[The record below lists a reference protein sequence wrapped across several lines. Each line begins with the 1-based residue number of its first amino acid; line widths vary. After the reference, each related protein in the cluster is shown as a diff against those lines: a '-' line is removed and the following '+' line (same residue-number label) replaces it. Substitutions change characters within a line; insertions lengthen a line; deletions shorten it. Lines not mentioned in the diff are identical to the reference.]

1 MGQGLKSSHFDGK
14 CGLSC
19 TSMKEPYQTTKT
31 TLLNEHT
38 NIFYSYPLGLSTEEA
53 GKSAHVH
60 IPVSSWKE
68 YHCVLSQLQPEIPAS
83 NNPNNLQVEGDWD
96 PPRSP
101 EELGS
106 SSPTIS
112 FSKTPT
118 VKQHLQLLHGRR
130 LSTQLATQLLQLPP
144 RGLGSKSPS
153 SRS

>member
-14 CGLSC
+14 WGLSC
-19 TSMKEPYQTTKT
+19 TSTKEPYQTTKT

-38 NIFYSYPLGLSTEEA
+38 NIFYSYPLGLSTEEV

-106 SSPTIS
+106 SPLPSPL
-112 FSKTPT
+112 
-118 VKQHLQLLHGRR
+118 VKLQ
-130 LSTQLATQLLQLPP
+130 Q
-144 RGLGSKSPS
+144 
-153 SRS
+153 